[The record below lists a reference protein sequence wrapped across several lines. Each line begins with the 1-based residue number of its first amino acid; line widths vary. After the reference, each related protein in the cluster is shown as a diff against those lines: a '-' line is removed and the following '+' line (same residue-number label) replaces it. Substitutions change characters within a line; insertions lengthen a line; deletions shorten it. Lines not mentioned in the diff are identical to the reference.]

1 MSYILDALRK
11 SERER
16 QHAEPLV
23 LHPIGSEAIGLP
35 RPRVGLTVAIA
46 VLVLAAIG
54 LAAYWTLVSDRVG
67 VAPTSNAS
75 VVPLAELP
83 KAGSVPETAHAD
95 KARPLTP
102 EIRPAP
108 KLKPNPFVAARS
120 RSTVRD
126 LATEARVELPQ
137 PSPPTVAPS
146 TPATSVTAATPTV
159 VERDAIKFL
168 RAMPAEFQRELPDLR
183 VTIHIYAPQQSD
195 RILYVNDRQYRA
207 GEQVRD
213 GVAVEEIVPDGVVL
227 TFRGQRFKLPR
238 PT

>member
-1 MSYILDALRK
+1 M
-11 SERER
+11 
-16 QHAEPLV
+16 
-23 LHPIGSEAIGLP
+23 
-35 RPRVGLTVAIA
+35 
-46 VLVLAAIG
+46 
-54 LAAYWTLVSDRVG
+54 
-67 VAPTSNAS
+67 
-75 VVPLAELP
+75 
-83 KAGSVPETAHAD
+83 PETAHAD

-168 RAMPAEFQRELPDLR
+168 RAMPAEFQKIMHGTLSVLVSER
-183 VTIHIYAPQQSD
+183 VKMRTNAKEAAEPKARIAPT
-195 RILYVNDRQYRA
+195 
-207 GEQVRD
+207 
-213 GVAVEEIVPDGVVL
+213 P
-227 TFRGQRFKLPR
+227 
-238 PT
+238 